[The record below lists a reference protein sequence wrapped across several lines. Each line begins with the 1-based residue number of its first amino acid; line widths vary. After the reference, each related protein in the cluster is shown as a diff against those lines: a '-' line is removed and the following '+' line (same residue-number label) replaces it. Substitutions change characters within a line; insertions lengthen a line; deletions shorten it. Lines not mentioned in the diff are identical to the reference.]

1 MRRQR
6 LARSALAAA
15 IVLILAIL
23 GCALQPPTAP
33 PATNFYVSVKG
44 SDSAGD
50 GSQGKP
56 WRHIQ
61 YAIDNAKPAAG
72 TTLTIHLFKGIYE
85 ENPVIKRG
93 LEIVGAG
100 VGIASTYPNDPLL
113 PVQEVSVIVRDLAND
128 APGILIQDA
137 TSVNLQNL
145 VVLFGG
151 LRAVNTR
158 LTLYNV
164 EVQRSRGLYG
174 VQIEDCFVFYLE
186 KVKITTEFNVASD
199 YGLDV
204 IASDGDVLNSY
215 LGDDFD
221 HVVNLSPI
229 GPNDK
234 IDPNVPYQAHS
245 VSIRDSEIAGSKIYY
260 ADGVRILGAM
270 NVRISNTTIKRAHPD
285 NEPASTGAPHNLPYA
300 GVEIDG
306 YLTKANIEGK
316 GVPSVELDG
325 VTTSGFDVG
334 IGMAVESTN
343 VLVKNS
349 SLSAVT
355 HDVETSYVGYTNTI
369 YPHVDF
375 GGGSLSSGFGV
386 PDLSNGSVGNNSFDT
401 NSPYAFYHN
410 APYGVTACHN
420 TWGVANNAIDSQR
433 IYDHLD
439 NASLGRVTW
448 DCG

>member
-15 IVLILAIL
+15 IVLMLAIL

-33 PATNFYVSVKG
+33 PATDFYVSVKG
-44 SDSAGD
+44 NDSTGD
-50 GSQGKP
+50 GSQAKP

-72 TTLTIHLFKGIYE
+72 TTLTIHLLKGIYE
-85 ENPVIKRG
+85 ENLVIKRG
-93 LEIVGAG
+93 LTIVGAG

-113 PVQEVSVIVRDLAND
+113 PVQEVSVIVRDLKSQ
-128 APGILIQDA
+128 APGILIQNA
-137 TSVNLQNL
+137 SAVNLQNL
-145 VVLFGG
+145 VVMFGG

-186 KVKITTEFNVASD
+186 KVKITTELNVASD
-199 YGLDV
+199 YALDV
-204 IASDGDVLNSY
+204 MASDGDVLNSSM
-215 LGDDFD
+215 GDDFD
-221 HVVNLSPI
+221 HVINLSPV
-229 GPNDK
+229 GPNDQ
-234 IDPNVPYQAHS
+234 IDPYSPYQAHS
-245 VSIRDSEIAGSKIYY
+245 VTIRDSEIAGSKIYY

-270 NVRISNTTIKRAHPD
+270 NVRISNTTITRTHPD
-285 NEPASTGAPHNLPYA
+285 NEPASTGAPHNPPYA
-300 GVEIDG
+300 GVEISG

-316 GVPSVELDG
+316 GVPTVELDG

-334 IGMAVESTN
+334 IGVSAESMN

-349 SLSAVT
+349 SVNAVT
-355 HDVETSYVGYTNTI
+355 HGVETSYVGYSNTI

-375 GGGSLSSGFGV
+375 GGGSLSSGVGV
-386 PDLSNGSVGNNSFDT
+386 PASSNGSVGDNTFDT
-401 NSPYAFYHN
+401 SSPYAFYHD
-410 APYGVTACHN
+410 APYGITACHN
-420 TWGVANNAIDSQR
+420 NWGVANNAIDSTR

-439 NASLGRVTW
+439 NASLGRVSW

>member
-6 LARSALAAA
+6 LARSALAVA
-15 IVLILAIL
+15 ITLMLAIL

-33 PATNFYVSVKG
+33 PATDFYVSVKG
-44 SDSAGD
+44 SDSTGN
-50 GSQGKP
+50 GSQATP

-61 YAIDNAKPAAG
+61 YAIDNAKPASG
-72 TTLTIHLFKGIYE
+72 TTLTIHLLKGIYE
-85 ENPVIKRG
+85 ENLVIKRP
-93 LEIVGAG
+93 LLMVGAG
-100 VGIASTYPNDPLL
+100 VGTASTYPNDPLL
-113 PVQEVSVIVRDLAND
+113 PVQQVSVIARDLKSE
-128 APGILIQDA
+128 APGIMIQDA
-137 TSVNLQNL
+137 SSVNLQNL

-151 LRAVNTR
+151 LRAFNTR

-164 EVQRSRGLYG
+164 EVQRTRGLYG
-174 VQIEDCFVFYLE
+174 VQIENCMLFYLE
-186 KVKITTEFNVASD
+186 KVKITTEFNVFSD

-215 LGDDFD
+215 LGEDFD
-221 HVVNLSPI
+221 HVINLSPI
-229 GPNDK
+229 GLNGT
-234 IDPNVPYQAHS
+234 IDPYSPYKAHY

-270 NVRISNTTIKRAHPD
+270 SVRISNTKITRTHPD
-285 NEPASTGAPHNLPYA
+285 NEPANKGAPHNPPYA
-300 GVEIDG
+300 GVEISG

-316 GVPSVELDG
+316 GVPTVELDG

-334 IGMAVESTN
+334 MGMAVETMN

-355 HDVETSYVGYTNTI
+355 HAAETSYHGYTNTV

-375 GGGSLSSGFGV
+375 GGGSLSSGVGV
-386 PDLSNGSVGNNSFDT
+386 PDPSNGSVGNNSFDT
-401 NSPYAFYHN
+401 SSPYAFYHD

-420 TWGVANNAIDSQR
+420 NWGVANNAIDPTR
-433 IYDHLD
+433 IYDKVD
-439 NASLGRVTW
+439 KASLGRVTW

>member
-15 IVLILAIL
+15 IVLIVAIL
-23 GCALQPPTAP
+23 GCALQPSTTP
-33 PATNFYVSVKG
+33 PATDFYVSVKG
-44 SDSAGD
+44 SDSTGD
-50 GSQGKP
+50 GSQATP

-61 YAIDNAKPAAG
+61 YAVDNAKPAAG
-72 TTLTIHLFKGIYE
+72 TTLTIHLLKGIYE
-85 ENPVIKRG
+85 ENLVIKRG
-93 LEIVGAG
+93 LTIIGAG
-100 VGIASTYPNDPLL
+100 VGVASTYPNDPLTPL
-113 PVQEVSVIVRDLAND
+113 QDVSMIVRDLNSEG
-128 APGILIQDA
+128 PGILIQDA
-137 TSVNLQNL
+137 SAVNLQNL
-145 VVLFGG
+145 DVLFGG

-158 LTLYNV
+158 FTLYNV

-186 KVKITTEFNVASD
+186 KVKITTELNVASD

-204 IASDGDVLNSY
+204 IASDGDVLNSS

-221 HVVNLSPI
+221 HVVNLSPV

-234 IDPNVPYQAHS
+234 IDPYSPYQAHS
-245 VSIRDSEIAGSKIYY
+245 VTIRDSEIAGSKIYY

-270 NVRISNTTIKRAHPD
+270 NVRISNTKITRTHPD
-285 NEPASTGAPHNLPYA
+285 NEPASTGAPHNPPYA
-300 GVEIDG
+300 GVEISG

-316 GVPSVELDG
+316 GVPTVELDG

-334 IGMAVESTN
+334 IGMAVETIN
-343 VLVKNS
+343 VVVKNS

-355 HDVETSYVGYTNTI
+355 HDVETAYVGYSNTI

-375 GGGSLSSGFGV
+375 GGGSLSSGVGV
-386 PDLSNGSVGNNSFDT
+386 PVPSNGSVGNNSFAAS
-401 NSPYAFYHN
+401 SPYAFYHD

-420 TWGVANNAIDSQR
+420 NWGVATNAIDPQR

-439 NASLGRVTW
+439 NPSSGRVTW
-448 DCG
+448 TCG